1 MRRQSLTQI
10 TSRTLD
16 YLARRHPWFGAILR
30 QRLLAISLLTL
41 YAGFVVF
48 LMWQVHEAGKIGW
61 LELIKTY
68 SGLFFDLLILFV
80 LSTIFLIVRGYY
92 SEEASRIDVSHTPD
106 ARLFL
111 PLRNAQVLVQLDSH
125 YFFTRH
131 PAMAATLDALPLD
144 QSDFFLAH
152 AGSLDIPKLT
162 LRSIKIDEQTVTL
175 QLGTAAFKEFFFSHH
190 FADYRLSRSS
200 SNDIDAKATLRSL
213 YSPMYEDRYLPFFT
227 GAQPHLQFLDFTPN
241 TMGVTGCVRVTH
253 GERTVYFLQ
262 RRGYHESA
270 ARRVFHLS
278 YAGTLDAYPRYV
290 HRAHP
295 IDLDLLAKDEFDDE
309 FMTCKPGQMLT
320 QPESLIE
327 NVQHELVGICAN
339 SHYLYQPE
347 LFMLTT
353 IRVHQAETLDQLL
366 EEFAPNSANKF
377 WAFASLE
384 EIPLALANSNS
395 GLRPM
400 CQIALDKI
408 YRPLLASV

>member
-1 MRRQSLTQI
+1 MRRQSITQI
-10 TSRTLD
+10 ISRTLD

-30 QRLLAISLLTL
+30 QRVMAILLLSA
-41 YAGFVVF
+41 YAAFVVF
-48 LMWQVHEAGKIGW
+48 LMWQVHKAGNVGW

-68 SGLFFDLLILFV
+68 SGLFFDLLVLFM

-92 SEEASRIDVSHTPD
+92 SEEASRIDTSHTPD

-111 PLRNAQVLVQLDSH
+111 PLKHAAVTIHLDNN

-131 PAMAATLDALPLD
+131 PAMAATLEALPLD

-162 LRSIKIDEQTVTL
+162 LRSIEINENNIIL
-175 QLGTAAFKEFFFSHH
+175 QLGSAAFKEFFFSHH
-190 FADYRLSRSS
+190 FADYSLSRSS
-200 SNDIDAKATLRSL
+200 SNDKGAKATLRSL
-213 YSPMYEDRYLPFFT
+213 YSPMYEDCYLPFFS
-227 GAQPHLQFLDFTPN
+227 GAQRRLQLLDFTPN
-241 TMGVTGCVRVTH
+241 TLGVTGCVRVVH
-253 GERTVYFLQ
+253 GDRSVYFLQ

-290 HRAHP
+290 NRAHS
-295 IDLDLLAKDEFDDE
+295 INLELLAEDEFDDE
-309 FMTCKPGQMLT
+309 FMSCKPGQMLT
-320 QPESLIE
+320 ERQAIE
-327 NVQHELVGICAN
+327 KVQHELVGICAN

-353 IRVHQAETLDQLL
+353 IHIKQEDTLDLL
-366 EEFAPNSANKF
+366 LQEFTPNSMNKF
-377 WAFASLE
+377 WGFASLE
-384 EIPLALANSNS
+384 EVHLALANNNS

-400 CQIALDKI
+400 CQIAIEKI
-408 YRPLLASV
+408 YLPILCAER